1 MFTPPP
7 PPPPLFN
14 NPFHKLP
21 TTPIHAQSSYS
32 NAGGMLRIHMA
43 RTSAMS
49 SDHTGY
55 TGTPVA
61 STLRHHHQQQQQQPN
76 QHQLASMIGLNAAE
90 RVTPDGQQPHHQQLA
105 SSLLHQRQQPAW
117 FAPLPFLP
125 PVMPLFGGPT
135 PHQVCRSISQPSTTI
150 QYRQWASEAPP
161 GHVVTTRQDAHNAAV
176 PQQHLTSAALVP
188 PPAKVILIPE
198 HHTDPST
205 VSAAALEASHPVHHQ
220 AHLASSVPS
229 SSMAVSYPQTARGGG
244 DIPEAITQGGSRAK
258 AASTTPLVDLGLGFH
273 HSSSDVMELQLA
285 VHALELENAALRRR
299 AKERSKAL
307 VEAQGKVQSLQ
318 EALVEAELLN
328 TGPRTSPST
337 SMLPPDYGVV
347 SSDLR
352 SIVGL
357 LTKAG
362 QLLQRPKECGS
373 GEYSSRRRQ
382 DKECA
387 LFRQQDGTSTI
398 RCSGQLPVYGCVY
411 PQDAGEGGNN
421 DESVRTLEEEVEGLR
436 RKLAEAE
443 RMITSSHAREF
454 DLVV

>member
-55 TGTPVA
+55 T
-61 STLRHHHQQQQQQPN
+61 
-76 QHQLASMIGLNAAE
+76 
-90 RVTPDGQQPHHQQLA
+90 
-105 SSLLHQRQQPAW
+105 
-117 FAPLPFLP
+117 
-125 PVMPLFGGPT
+125 
-135 PHQVCRSISQPSTTI
+135 
-150 QYRQWASEAPP
+150 
-161 GHVVTTRQDAHNAAV
+161 
-176 PQQHLTSAALVP
+176 
-188 PPAKVILIPE
+188 
-198 HHTDPST
+198 
-205 VSAAALEASHPVHHQ
+205 
-220 AHLASSVPS
+220 
-229 SSMAVSYPQTARGGG
+229 
-244 DIPEAITQGGSRAK
+244 
-258 AASTTPLVDLGLGFH
+258 GLGFH

-362 QLLQRPKECGS
+362 QLLQRPKECGALLVEVIAMLS
-373 GEYSSRRRQ
+373 VQSMPSLHRQRR
-382 DKECA
+382 
-387 LFRQQDGTSTI
+387 
-398 RCSGQLPVYGCVY
+398 V
-411 PQDAGEGGNN
+411 
-421 DESVRTLEEEVEGLR
+421 
-436 RKLAEAE
+436 
-443 RMITSSHAREF
+443 
-454 DLVV
+454 